1 MISAPGFWRVAR
13 VAVRFDRFLGSPG
26 ANGVPTV
33 AKQIIVCL
41 SVLNSAVSKQTK
53 SHCRVSDEA
62 IRDAQP
68 ESPSSV
74 LCSPDCASSMDYPS
88 LEMSEKKRVL
98 GKD

>member
-1 MISAPGFWRVAR
+1 MRMVSRQWPNR
-13 VAVRFDRFLGSPG
+13 LLS
-26 ANGVPTV
+26 
-33 AKQIIVCL
+33 VCL

-62 IRDAQP
+62 VRDAQP

-74 LCSPDCASSMDYPS
+74 LCSPDCAGSMDYPS